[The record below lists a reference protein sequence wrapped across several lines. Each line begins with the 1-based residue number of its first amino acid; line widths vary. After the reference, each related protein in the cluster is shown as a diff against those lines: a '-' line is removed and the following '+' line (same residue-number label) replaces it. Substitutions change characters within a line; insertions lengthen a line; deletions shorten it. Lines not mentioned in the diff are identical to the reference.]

1 MPSLL
6 SLGSGAS
13 LYGSSSFLS
22 EVFLHCPDFS
32 SSGSSW
38 LVSFGFPSMCT
49 GFSFPQ
55 SFVPCVCSALGPSS
69 LLPPS
74 SLAASSLG
82 VLCPLIP
89 FYRSWSSLPGVILP
103 LSFHC
108 HSFRGPLSIFGLVP
122 HLSVISFSI
131 DGLILLCQLS
141 PVFCRVLSHFGC
153 TSVGGSSISS
163 PLDSPSSW
171 RLVFLHGSSH
181 SWSPSSTASSDR
193 LWLLLYLS
201 WPSPSTAV
209 LRFSVLSTSCVVVSF
224 SLSPCL
230 VAPWGV
236 LALRLGYWGL
246 RSVLTG
252 VSVPCCFHL
261 PLSCLQSLLLWS
273 TSHHFES
280 AFPGYCLFP
289 SSALLFLSLVWALR
303 RLAWFSCPASPYL
316 VSISLSFLQ
325 VVSSCPS
332 LGAFLTL
339 SNLRSTTRRG
349 LPLGRVSFW
358 FASWN
363 FLMVPIPL
371 SLSFRSSL
379 HVLLWAL
386 F

>member
-1 MPSLL
+1 MPLLL

-89 FYRSWSSLPGVILP
+89 FYRSWSSLPGVILL

-122 HLSVISFSI
+122 HLSVISYSI

-153 TSVGGSSISS
+153 TSVGGSFISS

-171 RLVFLHGSSH
+171 WLVFLHSSSH

-193 LWLLLYLS
+193 LRLLLYLS

-209 LRFSVLSTSCVVVSF
+209 LRFSVPSTSWVVVSF

-273 TSHHFES
+273 TSHHFDV
-280 AFPGYCLFP
+280 CL
-289 SSALLFLSLVWALR
+289 LWLLSLPFQCAPISFFGVG
-303 RLAWFSCPASPYL
+303 ASSICL
-316 VSISLSFLQ
+316 VFLPCVSLLGFHFSLSLLQ

-332 LGAFLTL
+332 LGALLTR

-371 SLSFRSSL
+371 SLSFRSS
-379 HVLLWAL
+379 HVLLWTL